1 MSATLRIPAWL
12 AKDRHLTREIEV
24 DLIRETE
31 KAILVKG
38 TIRTGPAIN
47 CARCGRKLTNPVSRV
62 VGIGPECCEKLGV
75 PRPDFSDA
83 KALDDQL
90 KVATFFDNMWIPKS
104 QMELISGELKAPK
117 AAPTQRSEPEET
129 YLTVVGNELRLK
141 VPFQDRPKAK
151 SIFGYKGWDGQ
162 LKAWKMVNDPFVIAQ
177 ILETWP
183 DIPVEGIEIE
193 PHPDVQ
199 YLLNEGLYPFQK
211 EGVQRLVQQKKSI
224 LGDDMGLGK
233 TIECI
238 ETARILNLKRV
249 LVICPGYV
257 KDNWKRECDKWYPE
271 ANAHVIKG
279 DAEERELQYLDQAS
293 TITITNF
300 EALFGMGMEE
310 VKDPRTGQKSM
321 KRGKIAFPALKM
333 VKWDMV
339 IIDESHRFKGRKTKT
354 FNAIKAVCK
363 DVPYVICATGTP
375 ILNTA
380 SELWPLLH
388 VMFPKVFRGYWK
400 YAETFCDVY
409 NNGYGMEVEDI
420 DDPTNE
426 KIVHLRAILNP
437 ILIRRTKEEV
447 FPEMPKKIITKVY
460 VDLEGKQSEQ
470 YTDMEELMLAELD
483 DKTVFASIPLA
494 QMTRLRQIA
503 IDPTLMDPENN
514 DPLVGPKANAA
525 LNLIE
530 DAEGQ
535 KFVIFSQFKKVIDKF
550 QKVLDLAGISSDKIT
565 GDVAM
570 EDRQAIV
577 DTFHSDPTAQIL
589 LTTIQAGGVG
599 LNLQCAANGIF
610 FDKDWT
616 PKINEQAQDRL
627 YRHGQESTVN
637 IYELFARNTIEAN
650 IEGINR
656 KKTRITDI
664 VIEGRQ

>member
-1 MSATLRIPAWL
+1 MAIIRIPAWL

-24 DLIRETE
+24 EVLRETQ
-31 KAILVKG
+31 KAILVQG

-47 CARCGRKLTNPVSRV
+47 CARCGRTLTNPVSRV
-62 VGIGPECCEKLGV
+62 VGIGPECCELLGV
-75 PRPDFSDA
+75 HRPDFSDA

-104 QMELISGELKAPK
+104 QMELISGDLTPK
-117 AAPTQRSEPEET
+117 ATESKKVKEEM
-129 YLTVVGNELRLK
+129 YLKVLGKELRLK
-141 VPFQDRPKAK
+141 VPFEDRPKAK
-151 SIFGYKGWDGQ
+151 AIFGYTGWDGPR
-162 LKAWKMVNDPFVIAQ
+162 KAWKLINDPFVIAQ
-177 ILETWP
+177 VLETWP
-183 DIPVEGIEIE
+183 DIPVEGIETE
-193 PHPDVQ
+193 PHPDVE
-199 YLLNEGLYPFQK
+199 YLMNPGLFPFQK
-211 EGVQRLVQQKKSI
+211 TGVQFILEKKKVI

-238 ETARILNLKRV
+238 EAARVLNLKRV

-279 DAEERELQYLDQAS
+279 DAEEREAQYAAQDS

-300 EALFGMGMEE
+300 EALFGMGLEE
-310 VKDPRTGQKSM
+310 VTVQGVKKM
-321 KRGKIAFPALKM
+321 KRGKIPFASLKA

-354 FNAIKAVCK
+354 FKSIKSICK

-388 VMFPKVFRGYWK
+388 VMFPLVFRGYWK
-400 YAETFCDVY
+400 YAETFCDVF
-409 NNGYGMEVEDI
+409 NNGYGTEVVDI
-420 DDPTNE
+420 DDPQDE
-426 KIVHLRAILNP
+426 RIVHLRAILNP
-437 ILIRRTKEEV
+437 IMIRRTKAEV
-447 FPEMPKKIITKVY
+447 FPEMPEKIISKVY
-460 VDLEGKQSEQ
+460 VDLEGEQANQ

-503 IDPTLMDPENN
+503 IDPTLMDPENT

-525 LNLIE
+525 LDLIE
-530 DAEGQ
+530 DLEGE
-535 KFVIFSQFKKVIDKF
+535 KVVIFSQFRKVIEKF
-550 QKVLDLAGISSDKIT
+550 QKTLDLAGYCSDKIT
-565 GDVAM
+565 GEVPS

-577 DTFHSDPTAQIL
+577 DTFHNDPDAQIL
-589 LTTIQAGGVG
+589 LTTIKAGGVG
-599 LNLQCAANGIF
+599 LNLQCAAAGIF

-616 PKINEQAQDRL
+616 PKMNEQAQDRL
-627 YRHGQESTVN
+627 YRHGQTRTVN